1 MNRIER
7 DPASSGVFS
16 HAGFF
21 KCFAINDTF
30 TKIWR
35 EVVVAGG
42 GHVAA
47 SQQSTFSWQIWDKKS
62 RGGEG
67 RQTERQRDRAVGE
80 GAQRILK

>member
-1 MNRIER
+1 M
-7 DPASSGVFS
+7 V
-16 HAGFF
+16 AG
-21 KCFAINDTF
+21 
-30 TKIWR
+30 
-35 EVVVAGG
+35 GG